1 MDELFRFETEL
12 PHVANVGDKFNWPLI
27 VSLRTDSGGGVTA
40 ADGRTLVARLA
51 VEQRFPELRE
61 GDDHVVFRICG
72 LVDTDITACYRIG
85 DRDYFV
91 FAPDLAEEA
100 FTVKQDWAGK
110 TYVFRASVV
119 EKDAHGGG
127 GGGAEYFTALVA
139 DSTEM
144 SVNEEFTAIC
154 HKEDVNKVHARNKTL
169 WMDQQ
174 YLLDETSIVNE
185 WAMGPVSNSTFGVT
199 YSAAGR
205 RGSVPAAPVAPT
217 VTQLSSDYSLLA
229 ITTMHN
235 NATKWEAAES
245 DRLEGEELFGDHA
258 L

>member
-27 VSLRTDSGGGVTA
+27 VSLRTGSGGGVTA
-40 ADGRTLVARLA
+40 ADGRALVARLA

-72 LVDTDITACYRIG
+72 LVDTDMTAGYRIG

-110 TYVFRASVV
+110 TYVFRATVV

-127 GGGAEYFTALVA
+127 GDAEYLTALVA

-144 SVNEEFTAIC
+144 SVNEEFTAIS
-154 HKEDVNKVHARNKTL
+154 HREDVNKG
-169 WMDQQ
+169 M
-174 YLLDETSIVNE
+174 
-185 WAMGPVSNSTFGVT
+185 
-199 YSAAGR
+199 YS
-205 RGSVPAAPVAPT
+205 PP
-217 VTQLSSDYSLLA
+217 
-229 ITTMHN
+229 
-235 NATKWEAAES
+235 
-245 DRLEGEELFGDHA
+245 LFIS
-258 L
+258 